1 MRYMVLIYGDET
13 WMDRLSEEE
22 RAAHMQRWNEHSAE
36 LQAAGVVRDGA
47 ALDKTATA
55 TTVRRRDGRPLV
67 SDGPFAETREQLAG
81 YYVIEVESRDDAIAW
96 AEKSPA
102 VAHGTVE
109 LRPVLE
115 Y

>member
-1 MRYMVLIYGDET
+1 MSIPHVPGRHSIGH
-13 WMDRLSEEE
+13 
-22 RAAHMQRWNEHSAE
+22 AASSAT
-36 LQAAGVVRDGA
+36 GA

-67 SDGPFAETREQLAG
+67 SDGPFAETREQLGG
-81 YYVIEVESRDDAIAW
+81 YYVIEVDSRDDAIAW

-102 VAHGTVE
+102 LAHGTVD